1 MKRGTLFGK
10 LMLYLVSACVLT
22 ASLTAAIY
30 FFFGIRAFAAEI
42 VNEMMP
48 RARSVARLSARY
60 LEGKVG
66 FDALSEFVLNDQR
79 SGSHVYIYDDQGNL
93 FAYSASADEMFDET
107 KRPTEGK
114 YARYVSRILTSGAP
128 VSETNWRKVD
138 GVLIGVPIV
147 DNMERVT
154 GAVLVT
160 KPANQLR
167 AAMFS
172 LTLTLLMSSAGAAA
186 CLVVLGYFGSRTFV
200 KPIRQMTQNAIAMA
214 AGDFSARAD
223 EEAGGEIGQLGK
235 ALNFLSAE
243 LSETIEDLTLARNR
257 LTTILTG
264 LSEGV
269 VALDHTFVQIT
280 FMNPAAQTLLRS
292 DGKTL
297 FSDESMAEQFENA
310 CHAMTRSETPVTLH
324 FSIDNR
330 QLLLTLTRSQAAV
343 ETLPG
348 AIVLVQDVTE
358 AERLEQTRREY
369 VANVSHELKT
379 PIASIRSLAEALNDG
394 LIHTEQDRARYY
406 GHILRE
412 SMRLSRLI
420 NDLLELSRLQS
431 GAVALTKQPFPLDA
445 LLAETAER
453 MRINADYSDITLR
466 YTPAALPTAYSNRD
480 RIEQVL
486 VALVDNAIKYAS
498 DGGVVTLTAEEDRE
512 TGKLR
517 VEVHNSGHID
527 EKDLPH
533 LFERFYKADRSHAEQ
548 GTGLGLAIAKEILQ
562 LLGEEI
568 TASNRDGEAVFSF
581 TVSKY

>member
-1 MKRGTLFGK
+1 
-10 LMLYLVSACVLT
+10 MLYLVSACVLT

-200 KPIRQMTQNAIAMA
+200 KPIR
-214 AGDFSARAD
+214 
-223 EEAGGEIGQLGK
+223 
-235 ALNFLSAE
+235 
-243 LSETIEDLTLARNR
+243 
-257 LTTILTG
+257 
-264 LSEGV
+264 
-269 VALDHTFVQIT
+269 
-280 FMNPAAQTLLRS
+280 
-292 DGKTL
+292 
-297 FSDESMAEQFENA
+297 
-310 CHAMTRSETPVTLH
+310 
-324 FSIDNR
+324 
-330 QLLLTLTRSQAAV
+330 
-343 ETLPG
+343 
-348 AIVLVQDVTE
+348 
-358 AERLEQTRREY
+358 
-369 VANVSHELKT
+369 
-379 PIASIRSLAEALNDG
+379 
-394 LIHTEQDRARYY
+394 
-406 GHILRE
+406 
-412 SMRLSRLI
+412 
-420 NDLLELSRLQS
+420 
-431 GAVALTKQPFPLDA
+431 
-445 LLAETAER
+445 
-453 MRINADYSDITLR
+453 
-466 YTPAALPTAYSNRD
+466 
-480 RIEQVL
+480 
-486 VALVDNAIKYAS
+486 
-498 DGGVVTLTAEEDRE
+498 
-512 TGKLR
+512 
-517 VEVHNSGHID
+517 
-527 EKDLPH
+527 
-533 LFERFYKADRSHAEQ
+533 
-548 GTGLGLAIAKEILQ
+548 
-562 LLGEEI
+562 
-568 TASNRDGEAVFSF
+568 
-581 TVSKY
+581 